1 MPRRR
6 TIHAVSIDCRRWN
19 IDLNA
24 VLSSS
29 GGDRSYVFSRLA
41 EQLKLVDDAAVAF
54 VKLQVQPDV
63 CRYGPRAHGPCRRA
77 LVVFPFDP
85 ALNKVLKDLGPNHVK
100 FDGVSKAW
108 SVVVYTDVA
117 VERLIR
123 ELLKSFDA
131 LLVDDLGHTAI
142 VYH

>member
-6 TIHAVSIDCRRWN
+6 TIHAVGIDCRRWH
-19 IDLNA
+19 IDLDA

-29 GGDRSYVFSRLA
+29 GGDRSHVFSRLA
-41 EQLKLVDDAAVAF
+41 EQLNLVDDAAVAF
-54 VKLQVQPDV
+54 VKLQVQPDAW
-63 CRYGPRAHGPCRRA
+63 RHSSRAHGPCRRA

-85 ALNKVLKDLGPNHVK
+85 ALNQVLKDLGPDQVK
-100 FDGVSKAW
+100 FDGASKAW
-108 SVVVYTDVA
+108 SVVVYTDAA

-123 ELLKSFDA
+123 RLLKAFDA
-131 LLVDDLGHTAI
+131 LLIDDLGRTAV